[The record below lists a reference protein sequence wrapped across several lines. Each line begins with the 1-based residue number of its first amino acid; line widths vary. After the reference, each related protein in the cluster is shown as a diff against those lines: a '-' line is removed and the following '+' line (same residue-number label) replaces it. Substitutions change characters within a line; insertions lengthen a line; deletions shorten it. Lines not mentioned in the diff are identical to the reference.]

1 MELSMMTFMLEFPV
15 LFFEQG
21 TREEK
26 VKKIIGDNL
35 EKLHLTVD
43 NVVYGGENNHNFL
56 RICLDSPETID
67 LNLIVEATNI
77 INPLIDAANI
87 IDEEYHLDIYG
98 KSKGE

>member
-1 MELSMMTFMLEFPV
+1 M
-15 LFFEQG
+15 
-21 TREEK
+21 EEK
-26 VKKIIGDNL
+26 VKKIIGNSL

-43 NVVYGGENNHNFL
+43 NVVYEKENNHNFL
-56 RICLDSPETID
+56 RICLDSPEIID

-77 INPLIDAANI
+77 INPLIDEANI